1 MFAKRAVEKV
11 DEDTDPYFCQYEGD
25 IDEDFEK
32 FVKEISQDSG
42 YVAMS
47 GEVKSVF
54 NHRSKVS
61 TRVKYER

>member
-11 DEDTDPYFCQYEGD
+11 DEETDPYFRQYEGD

-32 FVKEISQDSG
+32 FVKDISQDSD

-47 GEVKSVF
+47 GEAKSIF
-54 NHRSKVS
+54 NNGGKES
-61 TRVKYER
+61 TR